1 LFLTIRINFL
11 SQGEQAFPLAQAV
24 PGELKGSLLLGP
36 KCYKFARSIDMRKN
50 QDGGSNRASSGRG
63 VLLLGAVSLVLG
75 SLAAYLG
82 SYRGP
87 FLYDDRGSV
96 IDNPTIRQWST
107 AFRPLASGWPVSGRP
122 ILNASFAANYTFSGL
137 GTHGYH
143 VTNWLIHVGAGLL
156 LFGLCR
162 RILLRVPSLAAS
174 ATGIAWAT
182 AVFWTLS
189 PLQTESVTYI
199 SQRAESLMGLC
210 YLGCLYAFIRAYGS
224 EATSLGWAT
233 VSVVA
238 CFVGMGCKEVMVT
251 APVVV
256 FVCDRVFVAGGWKAA
271 LAARRGYYAA
281 LGISWV
287 LLGVLMLRTGLRGG
301 TVGFGS
307 GIAWWAYAITQ
318 FRAIA
323 TYLQLSFWPSPLL
336 FSYGLTLGGPFWR
349 LIIDAMLVLGLV
361 GISVVGA
368 VRGSKLGFL
377 GVWYFGI
384 LAPTSSI
391 VPVSTELMAEHR
403 VYLSLAAVSCLVAI
417 TGHALL
423 SRLSRAVGG
432 GARLITILGVGAS
445 VAVAATEIGATRS
458 RNKVYSSVYA
468 LWADTVAKSPDDAG
482 ARNNLGNALIE
493 AGRSDEA
500 IEQFRA
506 ASRLSPGYSDPH
518 LNLGNVLTRMGRDA
532 DAVSEYR
539 LALPGNPSNANVLY
553 NLGQAL
559 RKTGDLAGA
568 TEAFGRALNGRS
580 ESAVVWYDL
589 GNAFMDEGQSDHA
602 LAAFGRA
609 LALRPDYPDALL
621 NHAGLLAQNGQ
632 GDEAIREFQRLV
644 KLEPDAP
651 DVHNDLGTLLAQ
663 SGDLAGAKRE
673 FGEAIRLKPDY
684 AEARNNLERA
694 EAIGAQ
700 HSP

>member
-1 LFLTIRINFL
+1 
-11 SQGEQAFPLAQAV
+11 
-24 PGELKGSLLLGP
+24 
-36 KCYKFARSIDMRKN
+36 MRKN
-50 QDGGSNRASSGRG
+50 HDGGSNRASSGRG
-63 VLLLGAVSLVLG
+63 VLILGSVSLVLG

-82 SYRGP
+82 SFRGP
-87 FLYDDRGSV
+87 FLYDDLGSV
-96 IDNPTIRQWST
+96 INNPTLRQWST
-107 AFRPLASGWPVSGRP
+107 AFRPLATGWPVSGRP
-122 ILNASFAANYTFSGL
+122 VLNASFAANYAFSGL
-137 GTHGYH
+137 GTPGYH
-143 VTNWLIHVGAGLL
+143 WTNWLIHVGAGLL

-162 RILLRVPSLAAS
+162 RLLLRVPSLAAS

-182 AVFWTLS
+182 ALFWTLS

-238 CFVGMGCKEVMVT
+238 CFVGVGCKEVMVT

-256 FVCDRVFVAGGWKAA
+256 LVCDRVFVAGGWKAA
-271 LAARRGYYAA
+271 LAARRGYYCA
-281 LGISWV
+281 LGSSWV
-287 LLGVLMLRTGLRGG
+287 LLGVLMLGTGMRGG

-307 GIAWWAYAITQ
+307 GIAWWAYAVTQ

-336 FSYGLTLGGPFWR
+336 FSYGLTLGGPTWP
-349 LIIDAMLVLGLV
+349 LMIDGVLVLGLA
-361 GISVVGA
+361 GISVLGA
-368 VRGSKLGFL
+368 ARGSRLGFL
-377 GVWYFGI
+377 GVWYFVI

-403 VYLSLAAVSCLVAI
+403 VYLSLAAAACLVAI
-417 TGHALL
+417 VGHALL
-423 SRLSRAVGG
+423 SRLGRLIGA
-432 GARLITILGVGAS
+432 GARLVAILGVGAT
-445 VAVAATEIGATRS
+445 VAVAAAEIGATRS
-458 RNKVYSSVYA
+458 RNQVYSSVYA

-482 ARNNLGNALIE
+482 ARNNLGNALVE
-493 AGRSDEA
+493 LGRSDEA

-506 ASRLSPGYSDPH
+506 ASRLSPGYSGPH
-518 LNLGNVLTRMGRDA
+518 MNMGNVLTRMGRDA
-532 DAVSEYR
+532 EAVSEYR
-539 LALPGNPSNANVLY
+539 LALRGNPSDANVLY

-559 RKTGDLAGA
+559 GKTGDAAGA
-568 TEAFGRALNGRS
+568 AEAFDRALGGRS

-589 GNAFMDEGQSDHA
+589 GNAFMDKGQPDQA
-602 LAAFGRA
+602 LAAFGKA

-621 NHAGLLAQNGQ
+621 NHAGLLAQG
-632 GDEAIREFQRLV
+632 GRGGEAIREFQRLV

-651 DVHNDLGTLLAQ
+651 DVHNDFGTLLAQ

-673 FGEAIRLKPDY
+673 FGEAVRLKPDY

-694 EAIGAQ
+694 EALGAPR
-700 HSP
+700 SP